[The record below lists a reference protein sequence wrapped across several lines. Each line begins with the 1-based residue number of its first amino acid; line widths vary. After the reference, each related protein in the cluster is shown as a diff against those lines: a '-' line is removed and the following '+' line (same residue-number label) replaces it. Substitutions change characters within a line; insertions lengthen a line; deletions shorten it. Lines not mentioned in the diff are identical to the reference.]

1 MNKGEAKRVLSNIY
15 LLQMQGNQMECPCC
29 GDEMRADINENS
41 LSRYHEVYICPDCG
55 TREALSGA
63 VPLDEWEAIKRFE
76 RASIAIEKVCSAIE
90 NGKTAEDE
98 VEPDKIGPGI
108 VIVKDKND
116 AMVGVLLVKNADK
129 YLSDCVEDIEANWIL
144 MRESYLERAQED
156 KSFLFDEDDEHLAY
170 VEAQLKLCVSDD
182 AEHTPYEVENLENVC
197 VVEAN

>member
-1 MNKGEAKRVLSNIY
+1 MVSREEVRKTLYNIHQ
-15 LLQMQGNQMECPCC
+15 LQLQCKQMQCPCC
-29 GDEMRADINENS
+29 GRDMAVNAKGDC
-41 LSRYHEVYICPDCG
+41 LSRYHEVYICLECSMKETD
-55 TREALSGA
+55 SGA
-63 VPLDEWEAIKRFE
+63 TPLKDWAAIKNLE
-76 RASIAIEKVCSAIE
+76 RGYRTIEKAMADKG
-90 NGKTAEDE
+90 NG
-98 VEPDKIGPGI
+98 VGPGV

-156 KSFLFDEDDEHLAY
+156 KDFLFDEDAEHLAY